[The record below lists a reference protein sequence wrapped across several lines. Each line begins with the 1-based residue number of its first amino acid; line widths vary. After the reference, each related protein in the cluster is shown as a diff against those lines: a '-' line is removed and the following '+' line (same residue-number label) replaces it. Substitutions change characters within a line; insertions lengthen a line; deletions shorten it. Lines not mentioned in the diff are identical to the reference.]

1 MIFDE
6 IILKDFGVYG
16 GKQSAIL
23 TPQENRPIVLFGGLN
38 GGGKTTLLDA
48 VQLAFY
54 GANARTSNRGKLPYK
69 DYLARTIHRG
79 ADTGDGASI
88 TIRFRRVIDG
98 MTRHF
103 ELVRSWRQGVKGI
116 EEFVEVSC
124 DGERDAV
131 LSEHWAE
138 YIEGYLPSGVAHL
151 FFFDAEQIKELAEGE
166 HATQILGAAIHSLL
180 GLDLVDRL
188 DADLRVLE
196 RRKKAEGLD
205 PVAAAR
211 LEECKVEL
219 RQAHHELENLVQKKG
234 VLTNEAN
241 SLAKVVAE
249 MEKKYQAE
257 GGDLFQKRGVYEEE
271 LGRLTDQKKQEEA
284 TLRELAAGPAP
295 LLFVRHLLEEV
306 ETAAKHEAEIKQARL
321 LGEALEAR
329 DRKLL
334 QTLQGSIPA
343 NLSEKIEQLLTDDR
357 EALKTTADEPLI
369 LDAEPSLVPEIRLL
383 REKILPSVE
392 QQVLDRLASLE
403 AFEEKISRVQ
413 SELVRVPDA
422 DAIASIQKD
431 LTLALKNHN
440 AKLEE
445 ILETETQIEL
455 AMRHKSAIES
465 RIDRLGADKLDA
477 DEVEDDRLRI
487 LRHSERVRSTLQK
500 FRERVVK
507 RHAARLEALM
517 LECFTRLLRKTGLVS
532 RLEINPSTFEVALW
546 GGDGHPLPVE
556 RLSSGERQLL
566 ATAMLWGLARASGR
580 PIPTIIDTPL
590 GRLDSSHRR
599 HLVERYFPVA
609 SHQVLLLS
617 TDEEIIENHLE
628 TLQPWLART
637 YHLTFDESQRHTQIQ
652 LGYFDHATTR

>member
-1 MIFDE
+1 MIFDQ

-16 GKQSAIL
+16 GRQSAIL
-23 TPQENRPIVLFGGLN
+23 TPEENRPIVLFGGLN

-48 VQLAFY
+48 VQLALY
-54 GANARTSNRGKLPYK
+54 GPNARTSNRGKLSYK

-79 ADTGDGASI
+79 GDTSDGSSI

-98 MTRHF
+98 ETRNY
-103 ELVRSWRQGVKGI
+103 ELVRSWREGVKGI

-131 LSEHWAE
+131 LSEHWGE

-166 HATQILGAAIHSLL
+166 HASEILGSAIHSLL

-188 DADLRVLE
+188 DSDLRVLE

-211 LEECKVEL
+211 LEERKSEL

-234 VLTNEAN
+234 ILTNEAHT
-241 SLAKVVAE
+241 LAKTVADL
-249 MEKKYQAE
+249 EKKYQAE
-257 GGDLFQKRGVYEEE
+257 GGDLFQKKGIFEEE
-271 LGRLTDQKKQEEA
+271 LARLANQKKEEEA
-284 TLRELAAGPAP
+284 ALRELAAGPAP

-306 ETAAKHEAEIKQARL
+306 EGTAKHEAEIKQARL
-321 LGEALEAR
+321 LGAAMEER

-334 QTLQGSIPA
+334 LKLQESIPEKFT
-343 NLSEKIEQLLTDDR
+343 EKIAHCFAEDR
-357 EALKTTADEPLI
+357 QAAQAMANQTLI
-369 LDAEPSLVPEIRLL
+369 LDAEPGLVPEIRHL
-383 REKILPSVE
+383 REKTLPSIE
-392 QQVLDRLASLE
+392 QEVLDRLAAVE
-403 AFEEKISRVQ
+403 ALEEKISRVQ

-422 DAIASIQKD
+422 DAIAAIQKE
-431 LTLALKNHN
+431 LTLALRNHN
-440 AKLEE
+440 AKLEQ
-445 ILETETQIEL
+445 ILEIETQIEV
-455 AMRHKSAIES
+455 AMRHKTAIES
-465 RIDRLGADKLDA
+465 RIDRLGADKLSA
-477 DEVEDDRLRI
+477 DEEEDDRLRI

-507 RHAARLEALM
+507 RHAERLETLM

-532 RLEINPSTFEVALW
+532 RLQINPSTFEVSLL
-546 GGDGHPLPVE
+546 GGDGKPLPVE

-628 TLQPWLART
+628 TLEPWLART
-637 YHLTFDESQRHTQIQ
+637 YHLAFDESRRHTEIQ